1 MHFLCNSLK
10 INSAFFE
17 DFWSKCE
24 KKGKIPYSTSE
35 KALKKQ
41 KCIIYIIGTR
51 IRACILQT
59 KKEESRMTLLWVESG
74 ARTHDTRNLESV
86 FVTC

>member
-1 MHFLCNSLK
+1 MHFLCKCLK
-10 INSAFFE
+10 ISSAFFE
-17 DFWSKCE
+17 DFWSKCG

-51 IRACILQT
+51 IRAWILQT
-59 KKEESRMTLLWVESG
+59 KKKKRVG
-74 ARTHDTRNLESV
+74 
-86 FVTC
+86 